1 MTINIEGVSMNG
13 PIPPE
18 ETIAP
23 AIIPSVPTKPIKD
36 AISIFY
42 SSLNIKNMIL
52 GINSARMRPKSK
64 KFKKNIKVIICVEYS
79 LVNLLN

>member
-1 MTINIEGVSMNG
+1 MNG
-13 PIPPE
+13 PIPPD

-64 KFKKNIKVIICVEYS
+64 RLKKT
-79 LVNLLN
+79 LRLLYV